1 VNYDLFRRR
10 QQHSG
15 LSLWELGDL
24 LGIHPHHLHLSDTSG
39 ALVDQPVRVLIDLA
53 QRLDMH
59 PADLVPGLE
68 PLLNNGR
75 DPATHNPP
83 TSRAS
88 GNGAATGEPAHHA
101 AAGEPVTDADAR
113 TGLAALATAATPV
126 AVDELAAALGWTLDR
141 TAAALNHAL
150 DRPELAGPYAL
161 RRIPPGAFTLT
172 PRLDQL
178 TDQQRAGISDL
189 ANHQGP
195 LTLAEAHALLA
206 AINLGNQ
213 SDYETWREGHLTV
226 EQQLKD
232 RGLIH
237 TTNGPHRIDLNPD
250 VLLSLRY
257 RVVDELHPPPGPD

>member
-1 VNYDLFRRR
+1 MNHDLFRRR

-68 PLLNNGR
+68 PLLDNGR
-75 DPATHNPP
+75 DP
-83 TSRAS
+83 AS
-88 GNGAATGEPAHHA
+88 GNGAAGDEPAQHA
-101 AAGEPVTDADAR
+101 AAGEPVAGADAR
-113 TGLAALATAATPV
+113 TALAALATAATPV
-126 AVDELAAALGWTLDR
+126 AVDDLAAALGWTLDR

-178 TDQQRAGISDL
+178 TDQQRAGLTDL
-189 ANHQGP
+189 VNHHAP

-213 SDYETWREGHLTV
+213 PDYETWREDHLAV
-226 EQQLKD
+226 EQQIKD

-257 RVVDELHPPPGPD
+257 LVDEHTPVTDIRD